1 MAQAQSGGRGFHAT
15 AAKADDLIEC
25 FVNGE
30 PVQVAK
36 GSNVMAAC
44 SAAGVDVR
52 PPPPATSLL
61 ASIFRMCRMQFCGH
75 RRLLCL
81 TSKARECACACAAF
95 QLRPSTPPRV
105 YCRYLVAPLSS
116 AQPLPAILIPT
127 SSYCDVHCDR

>member
-1 MAQAQSGGRGFHAT
+1 MAQAQSGGRSFHAT

-52 PPPPATSLL
+52 PPTHATSLL
-61 ASIFRMCRMQFCGH
+61 ASIFEMCRMHCCRH
-75 RRLLCL
+75 RHV
-81 TSKARECACACAAF
+81 SG
-95 QLRPSTPPRV
+95 
-105 YCRYLVAPLSS
+105 
-116 AQPLPAILIPT
+116 
-127 SSYCDVHCDR
+127 

>member
-1 MAQAQSGGRGFHAT
+1 MAQAQSSGRSLHAT

-52 PPPPATSLL
+52 PPPIATTLR
-61 ASIFRMCRMQFCGH
+61 ASIFD
-75 RRLLCL
+75 
-81 TSKARECACACAAF
+81 KARPNGC
-95 QLRPSTPPRV
+95 
-105 YCRYLVAPLSS
+105 
-116 AQPLPAILIPT
+116 
-127 SSYCDVHCDR
+127 